1 MDRVHDAKP
10 MSAAMLIRL
19 CDLRTTATR
28 FMSEPMAILIGAL
41 AVEQCARLEAL
52 MPSHTVAERLSMA
65 LACVDMQLRVCGT
78 QEWDMELIVAHGR
91 LDSVVLIYLVVRQ
104 LGDPSGAWLT
114 VDPLLRLAR
123 WARANEVDFRS
134 NVALPSMRSI
144 AWRDRMREIQ
154 VQACVRHV
162 VGAHAFARPAT
173 LSLLLK
179 LCKDPDSQ
187 TLRAAVAEYVDG
199 HAEAPAAKRR
209 HAACLQPLRRSAR
222 LLRVA
227 ADQ

>member
-1 MDRVHDAKP
+1 MDRVRGAKP
-10 MSAAMLIRL
+10 VTAATLIRL

-52 MPSHTVAERLSMA
+52 MPSHTVAERLSTA

-78 QEWDMELIVAHGR
+78 QEWDMELIMAHGR
-91 LDSVVLIYLVVRQ
+91 LDSVVIIYLIVLQ

-123 WARANEVDFRS
+123 WARANEKDFRS
-134 NVALPSMRSI
+134 KVALPRLRTI
-144 AWRDRMREIQ
+144 AWRDRMRKVQ
-154 VQACVRHV
+154 VQACVRQV
-162 VGAHAFARPAT
+162 VAAHAFARPAT
-173 LSLLLK
+173 LSILLK

-187 TLRAAVAEYVDG
+187 ALRAAVAEYVDG
-199 HAEAPAAKRR
+199 HAAFPR
-209 HAACLQPLRRSAR
+209 PPRRSAR
-222 LLRVA
+222 LLRA
-227 ADQ
+227 ASLV